1 MKKIFTKLFS
11 AALLTG
17 LSVTG
22 FVANAQSTSVA
33 GDTQNGAPIVTTAA
47 VNTKADAKIDE
58 KTKAKEKAEAKADEK
73 IATKVAADPDTTWK
87 PQRRLWGYAFG
98 DLYYDAHADAANRGP
113 ETMYNGVPTYRN
125 AFQFRR
131 LYLGYDYEISKK
143 FKAEVLLA
151 SEPNANTGTVGAT
164 STSTSTT
171 TITGVDG
178 ATGTTTTKTTTT
190 TTVPSGDN
198 LVDGKMA
205 FWIKNFNIRV
215 RDLWEGTDFVIG
227 EMSTP
232 GFALNE
238 PGTNGP
244 NSLAEATWAY
254 RSIEKTITDFHKN
267 NSYDV
272 GAALQGTFDPKT
284 KNFGYV
290 IMMGNNST
298 SSLLSASNAN
308 TGFYKIFYGDLW
320 AKLFDQKLFV
330 DIYADYA
337 KTAPATAVV
346 PGQEHNM
353 FKIFASYNSKP
364 ITIGVEAYTQNI
376 ASGVT
381 NTTTATAE
389 DATVTGFSVWVRG
402 AIAKSLNYFARFDTY
417 NPDTNFNTADP
428 YSVNTNYG
436 SYNPTTKEQFYTAGL
451 DYNPIKNV
459 HFMPNFWL
467 VNYSNQGPTAA
478 TIVNDHTLV
487 FRFTFFYTFGK

>member
-1 MKKIFTKLFS
+1 MKKMFTNLFS
-11 AALLTG
+11 AVLILTITLLSF
-17 LSVTG
+17 SVK
-22 FVANAQSTSVA
+22 AQTTSLTN
-33 GDTQNGAPIVTTAA
+33 DVTTVAPAA
-47 VNTKADAKIDE
+47 TATADTKTEVNAPAKANTEAKTEVKAKKAADA
-58 KTKAKEKAEAKADEK
+58 
-73 IATKVAADPDTTWK
+73 DTTWK

-98 DLYYDAHADAANRGP
+98 DEYYAGHADAGNRGP

-131 LYLGYDYEISKK
+131 LYLGYDYDISKK

-171 TITGVDG
+171 TLTGVLG
-178 ATGTTTTKTTTT
+178 GTATTTTKTTTT
-190 TTVPSGDN
+190 TSVSNGDN

-205 FWIKNFNIRV
+205 FWIKNFNLRV
-215 RDLWEGTDFVIG
+215 RDVWNGTDFVIG

-244 NSLAEATWAY
+244 TSLSESTWAY
-254 RSIEKTITDFHKN
+254 RSVEKTITDFHKN

-272 GAALQGTFDPKT
+272 GAALQGTFDPAT

-290 IMMGNNST
+290 AMVGNNST

-308 TGFYKIFYGDLW
+308 TGFYKIFYGDIW
-320 AKLFDQKLFV
+320 AKFLDQHLYV
-330 DIYADYA
+330 DFYADYS
-337 KTAPATAVV
+337 KTAPATAVI

-353 FKIFASYNSKP
+353 FKLFVAYLSKP
-364 ITIGVEAYTQNI
+364 VNVGVEVYTQNI
-376 ASGVT
+376 ASGVNSVT
-381 NTTTATAE
+381 PAPSTTTPE
-389 DATVTGFSVWVRG
+389 DATVHGLSVWVRG
-402 AIAKSLNYFARFDTY
+402 AIVKNLNYYARYDTY
-417 NPDTNFNTADP
+417 NPDTKFNTANT
-428 YSVNTNYG
+428 YTVNTNYG
-436 SYNPTTKEQFYTAGL
+436 SYNPTTKEQFYTAGV

-467 VNYSNQGPTAA
+467 IQYANQGPTAA
-478 TIVNDHTLV
+478 TVLNDHTIV
-487 FRFTFFYTFGK
+487 YRFTFFYTFGK